1 MCDNRISTAICQG
14 RHAAAAVGA
23 AGLLRAVDVGA
34 ESESEVDIMTAAL
47 YALDSWL
54 LLAPVLLR
62 LLPRPAPPT
71 SFHRCLAVHMHYA
84 APRSALE

>member
-1 MCDNRISTAICQG
+1 MS
-14 RHAAAAVGA
+14 
-23 AGLLRAVDVGA
+23 
-34 ESESEVDIMTAAL
+34 AAL

>member
-1 MCDNRISTAICQG
+1 M
-14 RHAAAAVGA
+14 
-23 AGLLRAVDVGA
+23 GA

-62 LLPRPAPPT
+62 LLPSRAPPT
-71 SFHRCLAVHMHYA
+71 SFHRCLAVHMHFA
-84 APRSALE
+84 QGRSALE